1 MCEGFHPATTSAVV
15 HKHSIVEEVASL
27 NRRHA
32 RAFWRRFAAVLLL
45 LVPACGDSQDSMTTS
60 PTTPPDQAAITVAI
74 APANSTPLGDPVF
87 PWAASFTVTLF
98 ETAGIA
104 FDVEAIIVQ
113 LEEPVI
119 FPNSVIEAAAGSSRV
134 PGLGRLVIPLSIGLT
149 ENGLTAQVV
158 VRGTDDNGNALEALG
173 RLVVIPAQGP

>member
-1 MCEGFHPATTSAVV
+1 MV
-15 HKHSIVEEVASL
+15 HKHSIVEEVAAL
-27 NRRHA
+27 NRRRT

-45 LVPACGDSQDSMTTS
+45 LVSACGDSRDATTTS
-60 PTTPPDQAAITVAI
+60 PTTPPNQAAITVAI
-74 APANSTPLGDPVF
+74 APANSVPLGDLNF
-87 PWAASFTVTLF
+87 PWAASFVVTLF

-119 FPNSVIEAAAGSSRV
+119 FPNSVIEAAAGSSHV
-134 PGLGRLVIPLSIGLT
+134 TGLGRLAIPLSIGLS
-149 ENGLTAQVV
+149 ENGVTAQVV
-158 VRGTDDNGNALEALG
+158 VRGTDENGNALEALG